1 MTDRSLHINAR
12 NQRNVTHAHGLAQS
26 AKLISGGWWSVNREE
41 KKNVDLKSKKLYTE
55 YTFRVSPSSSVHLM
69 EVVGVLIVRIGQL

>member
-1 MTDRSLHINAR
+1 MTDRSLHINAQ

-26 AKLISGGWWSVNREE
+26 AKLMSGGWESVNRE
-41 KKNVDLKSKKLYTE
+41 NVDLKSKTIYTVF
-55 YTFRVSPSSSVHLM
+55 TSRVSPSSSVHLM